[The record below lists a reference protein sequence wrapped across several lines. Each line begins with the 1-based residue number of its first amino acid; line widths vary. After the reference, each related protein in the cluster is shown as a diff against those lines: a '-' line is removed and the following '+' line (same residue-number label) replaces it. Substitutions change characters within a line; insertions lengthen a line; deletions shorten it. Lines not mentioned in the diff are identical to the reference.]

1 MKLLRK
7 LAILATALTL
17 CLGASALFTACG
29 GGNNSSS
36 SSSVSSVAV
45 SSSASSVAASS
56 SEESAATAYKFVVL
70 NSDGTPAK
78 DINVQLCTAGATMCF
93 MPMLTDADGVVK
105 YAPMG
110 FPGEGEYEIHLFTAD
125 MTTPLEFNGSATT
138 PATFNTITLTL
149 K

>member
-1 MKLLRK
+1 MKFLKK

-36 SSSVSSVAV
+36 SSS
-45 SSSASSVAASS
+45 ASSVESS
-56 SEESAATAYKFVVL
+56 VETPATAYKFIVL
-70 NSDGTPAK
+70 NADGTPAK

-93 MPMLTDADGVVK
+93 MPMLTDANGVVE